1 MPKRR
6 RAAAQP
12 PPEPA
17 TPEDAD
23 QVEDM
28 VETLDRL
35 TAGVRSP
42 DDFRRVCTTLGGLTE
57 GWPPGYIERTRASI
71 GRQLAREFSNIT
83 VGRVLERTLALYD
96 ERFFRGLLTHL
107 IELGM
112 NIRLCFNNVWCYEV
126 AGMMTPIRE
135 HTFKIEISLKVV
147 REVERSG
154 QGMCGQVPCS
164 TGIGAMQLL
173 FEHELVHGLIE
184 TCCPRLHESSDPPQL
199 HQQPRQDE
207 QPTPFSLATWSGD
220 YHQQSGHSR
229 WFMAMQFNLFGQ
241 SGYCHGCGHGPGR

>member
-1 MPKRR
+1 MPKRK
-6 RAAAQP
+6 RAAP
-12 PPEPA
+12 ERVPEPA
-17 TPEDAD
+17 AAEDAD
-23 QVEDM
+23 EVADM

-35 TAGVRSP
+35 TAGVRSAA
-42 DDFRRVCTTLGGLTE
+42 DFQRVCTTLGGLTQ
-57 GWPPGYIERTRASI
+57 GWPVGYIERTRASI
-71 GRQLAREFSNIT
+71 GRQLAREFLDIT

-96 ERFFRGLLTHL
+96 ERFFRGLLARL

-112 NIRLCFNNVWCYEV
+112 NIRLCFNNVWCYDV
-126 AGMMTPIRE
+126 AGKMTPIRQ

-147 REVERSG
+147 REVQRSG

-184 TCCPRLHESSDPPQL
+184 TCCPRLAHTSDPPQL
-199 HQQPRQDE
+199 QQPQ
-207 QPTPFSLATWSGD
+207 QQAQQTPFSIAAWSGQ
-220 YHQQSGHSR
+220 YHQVDGHSR

-241 SGYCHGCGHGPGR
+241 SGYCHDFRHGPQ